1 MTPIK
6 VIPLSE
12 MYTAVWGK
20 QGEHN
25 AVQLSYDLTGW
36 ENAWPDGGAAVAFR
50 RADGKEY
57 AHTFE
62 REGNTLLIPIVD
74 YDTEIPGSCAVVI
87 SWIENGNEARS
98 VVIDGRVNASIVSL
112 GKTPTSPENGLIEQ
126 LNAVAADADSSE
138 MAAKEAKNAA
148 EAAQTAAEA
157 AKASAEAARD
167 VARLYRESAYEYS
180 RTSLNAKI
188 AAEKAQKAAETAQQ
202 NAGNAANDAQD
213 SATDAE
219 NYATDAKNYA
229 NAAQNSATAAQNSAN
244 NSASSAADAKTQ
256 ATSAKN
262 SANDAKAY
270 AESAAASAEL
280 SEVDVFAIR
289 VSVDDSAQ
297 YPGTVYKS
305 DRSYDDIKAAI
316 AAGKACILT
325 DPDGRVFTFVD
336 EYQHQT
342 YGMRL
347 RFLTANWNRIFEGT
361 AADYTGLEL
370 KTWNIGTTGNASF
383 TSSPAYAPNPNS
395 ITFRGAVSATY
406 DGRKNV
412 IVEIP
417 KVIGLPE
424 TTAADALKL
433 YYVDDSGVAA
443 VVKLGA
449 GLKIE
454 NGELRLNLSSGDGG
468 AISITENADGS
479 VTLNGVSFAEQADGT
494 VLLENATFTAQADGS
509 VLIQ

>member
-138 MAAKEAKNAA
+138 MAAKEAQAAA
-148 EAAQTAAEA
+148 ETAQTAAEE
-157 AKASAEAARD
+157 AKVSAEAARD
-167 VARLYRESAYEYS
+167 VARLYRESAHEYS
-180 RTSLNAKI
+180 QTSLNAKI
-188 AAEKAQKAAETAQQ
+188 AAEKAQTAAETAQQ
-202 NAGNAANDAQD
+202 NAENAAIDAQSSANAAGIYAKTAQD
-213 SATDAE
+213 SAND
-219 NYATDAKNYA
+219 
-229 NAAQNSATAAQNSAN
+229 
-244 NSASSAADAKTQ
+244 SASSAAAADA
-256 ATSAKN
+256 SA
-262 SANDAKAY
+262 DAAQRH
-270 AESAAASAEL
+270 AAAAQESLENM
-280 SEVDVFAIR
+280 EERYYVP
-289 VSVDDSAQ
+289 SVDDEGNLSFTPTSNEMTAVATVNIRGPQ
-297 YPGTVYKS
+297 GIQGIQGEIGPAGPAGETGPQGPAGPQGPGVPNHTTT
-305 DRSYDDIKAAI
+305 D
-316 AAGKACILT
+316 AGKILYIA
-325 DPDGRVFTFVD
+325 PD
-336 EYQHQT
+336 
-342 YGMRL
+342 
-347 RFLTANWNRIFEGT
+347 GT
-361 AADYTGLEL
+361 AAWL
-370 KTWNIGTTGNASF
+370 
-383 TSSPAYAPNPNS
+383 
-395 ITFRGAVSATY
+395 
-406 DGRKNV
+406 
-412 IVEIP
+412 
-417 KVIGLPE
+417 
-424 TTAADALKL
+424 
-433 YYVDDSGVAA
+433 
-443 VVKLGA
+443 KLGA